1 MFLPIGD
8 SPNPERFTPYV
19 TWGLI
24 ALNVAVYILI
34 CLPLSATAP
43 EGNNPLLRDYINM
56 LLAQGVSPEYVRAIL
71 AQTSLND
78 LLLFQYGYKPA
89 DPSVISLFS
98 SLFLHAGFM
107 HLAGNM
113 LFLYIYGDNVEHQ
126 LGRMRFLLMYLA
138 TGVIAT
144 LSFALLA
151 GNSMTPLVGA
161 SGAISG
167 VLGFYFYMFPKNKVK
182 VFIMLLPIFI
192 NVVKIPARIVL
203 GIYVLIDNLL
213 PILVQAGGNVAY
225 GAHLGGFFGGL
236 GIAVAGEY
244 FGWKSPFSRDSI
256 RPFSISKMTS
266 TKSDSNTTTVLTQ
279 IRKAY
284 RDGDVETMVEA
295 LKHANA
301 RDFATLSVEEM
312 IGMAKLIENYGFP
325 LPANKLLKI
334 AISTHK
340 GSSRLPEVYYELGRI
355 RFQQGFPTAAYQHLL
370 TALDHY
376 PSEVTEAKIR
386 GLLQKIKI

>member
-1 MFLPIGD
+1 MNVGIYL
-8 SPNPERFTPYV
+8 
-19 TWGLI
+19 LI
-24 ALNVAVYILI
+24 S
-34 CLPLSATAP
+34 LPLSATAP
-43 EGNNPLLRDYINM
+43 EGNNPLLRNYINM
-56 LLAQGVSPEYVRAIL
+56 LLAQGISPEYVRAIL

-89 DPSVISLFS
+89 NPNIISLFS

-126 LGRMRFLLMYLA
+126 LGRIRFLLMYLA

-256 RPFSISKMTS
+256 RPLGFSKMTS
-266 TKSDSNTTTVLTQ
+266 RKSDPTDTTVLTQ

-284 RDGDVETMVEA
+284 REGDVETMVEA
-295 LKHANA
+295 LKHAKA
-301 RDFATLSVEEM
+301 RDFAALSVEEM
-312 IGMAKLIENYGFP
+312 IGMAKSIENYGFP

-340 GSSRLPEVYYELGRI
+340 NSSRLPEVYYELGRI
-355 RFQQGFPTAAYQHLL
+355 RFQQGYPTAAYQHLL
-370 TALDHY
+370 TDL
-376 PSEVTEAKIR
+376 EN
-386 GLLQKIKI
+386 

>member
-8 SPNPERFTPYV
+8 SPNPERFTPFV

-24 ALNVAVYILI
+24 AVNIAVYVLI
-34 CLPLSATAP
+34 CLPLGTQAPQAT
-43 EGNNPLLRDYINM
+43 NPLLRGYIDM
-56 LLAQGVSPEYVRAIL
+56 LLAQGISPDYARAIL

-89 DPSVISLFS
+89 NPDIISLFS
-98 SLFLHAGFM
+98 SLFLHSGFM

-126 LGRMRFLLMYLA
+126 LGRLRFLLMYLA

-167 VLGFYFYMFPKNKVK
+167 VLGFYFFMFPKNKVK

-203 GIYVLIDNLL
+203 GIYVLLDNLL

-236 GIAVAGEY
+236 GIAVAGEF
-244 FGWKSPFSRDSI
+244 FGWKSPFRKDSI
-256 RPFSISKMTS
+256 RPMGFSRTAAAKP
-266 TKSDSNTTTVLTQ
+266 DSSATTVPAQ

-284 RDGDVETMVEA
+284 GDGDIQRMTEA
-295 LKHANA
+295 LKHAGTD
-301 RDFATLSVEEM
+301 DFAALSVEEM
-312 IGMAKLIENYGFP
+312 IGMAKLIENHGYP
-325 LPANKLLKI
+325 ASANKLLRI

-340 GSSRLPEVYYELGRI
+340 GSPWIPEVYYELGRI
-355 RFQQGFPTAAYQHLL
+355 RFQQGFSTAAYQHLL
-370 TALDHY
+370 TALEHY
-376 PSEVTEAKIR
+376 PSVATEVKIR
-386 GLLQKIKI
+386 ELLQKIKV

>member
-8 SPNPERFTPYV
+8 SPNPERFTPYM

-24 ALNVAVYILI
+24 ALNVAIYLLI
-34 CLPLSATAP
+34 CLPLGNQPP
-43 EGNNPLLRDYINM
+43 ESTNPLLRDYIDM
-56 LLAQGVSPEYVRAIL
+56 LLAQGISPEYVRAIL

-78 LLLFQYGYKPA
+78 LLLFKYGYKPA
-89 DPSVISLFS
+89 SPDVVSLFS
-98 SLFLHAGFM
+98 SLFLHGGFM

-126 LGRMRFLLMYLA
+126 LGRLRFVLMYLL

-182 VFIMLLPIFI
+182 VFIILLPIFI

-203 GIYVLIDNLL
+203 GIYVLLDNLL

-244 FGWKSPFSRDSI
+244 FGWGAPFRKKTIGNFRVAGMGRAKSGGAA
-256 RPFSISKMTS
+256 
-266 TKSDSNTTTVLTQ
+266 TTILAQ
-279 IRKAY
+279 IREAHRK
-284 RDGDVETMVEA
+284 GDIETMAEA
-295 LKHANA
+295 LKHAGAN
-301 RDFATLSVEEM
+301 DFAAMTVEEM
-312 IGMAKLIENYGFP
+312 IGMAKSIEDYGFP
-325 LPANKLLKI
+325 VPANKLLKI

-340 GSSRLPEVYYELGRI
+340 NSPQLPEVYYELGRI
-355 RFQQGFPTAAYQHLL
+355 RFRQGFPTAAYQHLL
-370 TALDHY
+370 TALEHY
-376 PSEVTEAKIR
+376 PSTVTEEKIR
-386 GLLQKIKI
+386 KLLQKIKI